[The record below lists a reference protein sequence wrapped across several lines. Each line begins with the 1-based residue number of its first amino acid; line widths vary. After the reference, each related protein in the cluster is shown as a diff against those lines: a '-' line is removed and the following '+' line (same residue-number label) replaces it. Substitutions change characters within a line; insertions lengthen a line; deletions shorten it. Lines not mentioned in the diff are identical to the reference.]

1 MKSSDEDSA
10 KTLASSIAKRLRGEF
25 LSAKL
30 GVLHEPYFGGN
41 EGLYAQKCIETGFVS
56 SVGEFVDQFEEKL
69 SGLYEGR
76 PVIATNT
83 GTSALHLALLG
94 AGVLPGDEVI
104 VPAITFVATANAVS
118 MCGAYPHFADVSP
131 DTLALDSES
140 LAEHLSRVA
149 ESRPSGLF
157 NKQTGRKISAVVL
170 VHIFGHGGPV
180 QSLSD
185 VVGPL
190 GVPIVEDAA
199 EAVGSRL
206 HGRPVGVTS
215 PLTVLSFNGN
225 KIVTT
230 GGGGAIV
237 VEERVIA
244 EKLRHLSTTA
254 KVPHRWRY
262 FHDMVGYNYRMPNIN
277 AAIGCAQ
284 LEQLEVFVATKRQL
298 FHRYVRALGDLD
310 GVEILEEPEGAE
322 SNYWLQALVLTEGTD
337 LDTLLAELHQQG
349 IGARP
354 LWEPLH
360 QLPMYRDCQRS
371 ELKVSEQIAKRI
383 INLPSGVGISG

>member
-1 MKSSDEDSA
+1 M
-10 KTLASSIAKRLRGEF
+10 LASSISKKLRGEF
-25 LSAKL
+25 PSARL
-30 GVLHEPYFGGN
+30 GVLHEPTFGGN
-41 EGLYAQKCIETGFVS
+41 EGLYTQQCIETGFVS
-56 SVGEFVDQFEEKL
+56 SVGEFVNQFEVQL
-69 SGLYEGR
+69 SRLYEGR

-118 MCGAYPHFADVSP
+118 MCGASPHFADVSS

-140 LAEHLSRVA
+140 LAEHLSQVA
-149 ESRPSGLF
+149 ESRTSGLF

-170 VHIFGHGGPV
+170 VHLFGHGGPI
-180 QSLSD
+180 QPLSD

-199 EAVGSRL
+199 EAVGSRH
-206 HGRPVGVTS
+206 HGRPVGVIS
-215 PLTVLSFNGN
+215 SLSALSFNGN

-237 VEERVIA
+237 VEDREIA
-244 EKLRHLSTTA
+244 EKLKHLSTTA

-284 LEQLEVFVATKRQL
+284 LEQLESFVASKREL
-298 FHRYVRALGDLD
+298 YHRYVRALGDLD

-322 SNYWLQALVLTEGTD
+322 SNYWLQALVLPENTE
-337 LDTLLAELHQQG
+337 LDTLLDELHQLG
-349 IGARP
+349 VGARP

-360 QLPMYRDCQRS
+360 QLPMYRDCPRS
-371 ELKVSEQIAKRI
+371 ELKVSEQLAKRI
-383 INLPSGVGISG
+383 INLPSGVGILG